1 LLSRSRPVLL
11 FDGNCGFCRR
21 WVGRLRR
28 WDRRGAIELV
38 PGAERDRLPGMPA
51 ISDASL
57 DRAMQLVTPDNRI
70 HAGARALPVLLPYLP
85 GGWLIAPL
93 FRIPGIQSA
102 ADRLY
107 AWISARRHR
116 FGCGESCG
124 I

>member
-1 LLSRSRPVLL
+1 M
-11 FDGNCGFCRR
+11 
-21 WVGRLRR
+21 
-28 WDRRGAIELV
+28 
-38 PGAERDRLPGMPA
+38 PGLPA
-51 ISDASL
+51 ISDPSL
-57 DRAMQLVTPDNRI
+57 DRAMQLVTPDDRVL
-70 HAGARALPVLLPYLP
+70 AGARALPVLLPYLP

-93 FRIPGIQSA
+93 FRIPGIQPA